1 MLRSKPVVVLHV
13 EPTEKG
19 AAPIQLARSARLP
32 GIQVGRGLAS
42 LLVVLFHTEVI
53 FKAYL
58 GSVSSAGLFGFG
70 HAGVDFF
77 FVLSGFILFWVH
89 RGDVGDAGRVA
100 AYARKRFRRVYPPY
114 WVAFTLVLAGLLLSP
129 GTGRPFDTQPGT
141 ILSNLA
147 LLPDPRG
154 MTLTVA
160 WTLSYEILFYILF
173 GILIA
178 RPRVGMPLLA
188 LWVTGALLLHGH
200 ARFPWSFVFSVY
212 PVHFALGA
220 SVAAAVA
227 RWRIPFPGPLGLIGA
242 VVFIV
247 LGLNEHTIAHPWID
261 WAYAAAS
268 AAVIAGL
275 AGVDLAGTF
284 RWPGLARVIGD
295 ASYSIYLVHYPVL
308 SVVVKIFRRFGS
320 WLPSSLLFLITVS
333 LAVGGGVVFHRLIEL
348 RLITTRAARQ
358 RDNGAV

>member
-1 MLRSKPVVVLHV
+1 MLRSKRDLALHGD
-13 EPTEKG
+13 PTEKCAG
-19 AAPIQLARSARLP
+19 PIQLARSARLP

-53 FKAYL
+53 FKAYI
-58 GSVSSAGLFGFG
+58 GTVPSAGLFGFG

-89 RGDVGDAGRVA
+89 RGDVGHAGRVA

-114 WVAFTLVLAGLLLSP
+114 WVAFTLVLAGLVLSP

-173 GILIA
+173 GVLIA

-200 ARFPWSFVFSVY
+200 ARFPWSFVFSPY
-212 PVHFALGA
+212 PVHFALGVL
-220 SVAAAVA
+220 VAAAVA

-247 LGLNEHTIAHPWID
+247 LGSNEHTIAHPWID

-268 AAVIAGL
+268 ASGIAGL

-308 SVVVKIFRRFGS
+308 SVVMKIFHRLGARLPGS
-320 WLPSSLLFLITVS
+320 MLFLITVV
-333 LAVGGGVVFHRLIEL
+333 LGVGGGVFFHRLIEL
-348 RLITTRAARQ
+348 RLITPGAAR
-358 RDNGAV
+358 RSHATAV